1 MARGEDEGG
10 RSREESVTDGSR
22 WRRSDMPSTHYL
34 CRMTAF
40 TRGLALAL
48 LLGMALLGYGAAVHP
63 MLAGSPESQLRTIAD
78 TAHWRTMHLMMLA
91 GSGLLIAGVW
101 VRLVT
106 DRPTTEGG
114 APIAFNGPLV
124 AALALIALG
133 LAINA
138 LNIGFMAGAGTHMA
152 AQFAAGRTE
161 IAPLFDATHP
171 IGLVA
176 ARFGN
181 FIVALGAVALGWV
194 ESQDPSR
201 PRWLAWLAWAA
212 AAGGFFGVLFFD
224 EASRL
229 ALAAVALL
237 SGWELAT
244 AVRALRSPAVASR
257 QAA

>member
-1 MARGEDEGG
+1 MTDSMTGL
-10 RSREESVTDGSR
+10 SR
-22 WRRSDMPSTHYL
+22 
-34 CRMTAF
+34 A
-40 TRGLALAL
+40 LALAL
-48 LLGMALLGYGAAVHP
+48 LLGMMLLGYGAAVHP
-63 MLAGSPESQLRTIAD
+63 MLGGSPESQLRTIAE
-78 TAHWRTMHLMMLA
+78 TTHWRTMHLMMLA
-91 GSGLLIAGVW
+91 GSGLLIAGIW

-106 DRPTTEGG
+106 DRTVAGSGG
-114 APIAFNGPLV
+114 SPGDSAATFNGPLV

-181 FIVALGAVALGWV
+181 FIVALGALALGWV
-194 ESQDPSR
+194 ESHDATR

-212 AAGGFFGVLFFD
+212 AAGGFFGVLFFN
-224 EASRL
+224 EASRI

-244 AVRALRSPAVASR
+244 AVRALRARPVSAQVP
-257 QAA
+257 

>member
-1 MARGEDEGG
+1 
-10 RSREESVTDGSR
+10 VTG
-22 WRRSDMPSTHYL
+22 L
-34 CRMTAF
+34 V
-40 TRGLALAL
+40 RGLAIAL
-48 LLGMALLGYGAAVHP
+48 LLGMMLLGYGAAVHP
-63 MLAGSPESQLRTIAD
+63 MLAGGPETQLRTIAA

-91 GSGLLIAGVW
+91 GSGLLIAGIW
-101 VRLVT
+101 VRLMT
-106 DRPTTEGG
+106 DR
-114 APIAFNGPLV
+114 APNASPFNAPLV

-152 AQFAAGRTE
+152 EQFAAGHTDV
-161 IAPLFDATHP
+161 APLFDATHP

-194 ESQDPSR
+194 EYHDASR

-212 AAGGFFGVLFFD
+212 AAGGFVGVLFFD
-224 EASRL
+224 EASRI

-244 AVRALRSPAVASR
+244 AVLALRSGAPAR
-257 QAA
+257 QA

>member
-1 MARGEDEGG
+1 LAR
-10 RSREESVTDGSR
+10 
-22 WRRSDMPSTHYL
+22 
-34 CRMTAF
+34 A
-40 TRGLALAL
+40 LALAL
-48 LLGMALLGYGAAVHP
+48 LVGMVLLGYGAAVHP
-63 MLAGSPESQLRTIAD
+63 MLAGGPEAQLRTIAG

-91 GSGLLIAGVW
+91 GSGLIIAGIW

-106 DRPTTEGG
+106 DGPSRTDGSSAST
-114 APIAFNGPLV
+114 APFNAPLL

-152 AQFAAGRTE
+152 QEFAAGRTE

-194 ESQDPSR
+194 EWHDATR

-212 AAGGFFGVLFFD
+212 AAGGFVGVLFFN
-224 EASRL
+224 EASRV

-244 AVRALRSPAVASR
+244 AVLALRWRGTR

>member
-1 MARGEDEGG
+1 VNTL
-10 RSREESVTDGSR
+10 SR
-22 WRRSDMPSTHYL
+22 
-34 CRMTAF
+34 A
-40 TRGLALAL
+40 LAVAL
-48 LLGMALLGYGAAVHP
+48 LLGMILLGIGAALHP
-63 MLAGSPESQLRTIAD
+63 MLDGGPEAQLRTIAA
-78 TAHWRTMHLMMLA
+78 TTFWRPMHLMMLA

-101 VRLVT
+101 VRVVG
-106 DRPTTEGG
+106 DRAAATT
-114 APIAFNGPLV
+114 FNAPLV
-124 AALALIALG
+124 ASLALVTVG

-152 AQFAAGRTE
+152 EQFAAGRTD

-181 FIVALGAVALGWV
+181 FIVALGALALGWV
-194 ESQDPSR
+194 EWQDASR

-212 AAGGFFGVLFFD
+212 AAGGFVGVLFFN
-224 EASRL
+224 EASRV

-244 AVRALRSPAVASR
+244 AVLSFR
-257 QAA
+257 QRDAAHVPQRR

>member
-1 MARGEDEGG
+1 MNTIAR
-10 RSREESVTDGSR
+10 
-22 WRRSDMPSTHYL
+22 
-34 CRMTAF
+34 A
-40 TRGLALAL
+40 LAVAL
-48 LLGMALLGYGAAVHP
+48 LLGMILLGYGAAVHP
-63 MLAGSPESQLRTIAD
+63 VLAGGPESQLRTMAD
-78 TAHWRTMHLMMLA
+78 TTHWRTMHLMMLA
-91 GSGLLIAGVW
+91 GSGLLIAGIW

-106 DRPTTEGG
+106 DRASGDRLAEMPGG
-114 APIAFNGPLV
+114 APFNAPLV

-152 AQFAAGRTE
+152 EQFAAGRTDV
-161 IAPLFDATHP
+161 APLFDATHP

-181 FIVALGAVALGWV
+181 FIVALGALALGWV
-194 ESQDPSR
+194 ERHDPSR
-201 PRWLAWLAWAA
+201 PRWVAWLAWAA
-212 AAGGFFGVLFFD
+212 AVGGFVGVLFFN

-244 AVRALRSPAVASR
+244 AVLALRSGAGTTTA
-257 QAA
+257 

>member
-1 MARGEDEGG
+1 M
-10 RSREESVTDGSR
+10 
-22 WRRSDMPSTHYL
+22 
-34 CRMTAF
+34 
-40 TRGLALAL
+40 L
-48 LLGMALLGYGAAVHP
+48 LVGMVLLGYGAAVHP
-63 MLAGSPESQLRTIAD
+63 MLAGGPEAQLRTIAG
-78 TAHWRTMHLMMLA
+78 TAHWRTMHLLMLA
-91 GSGLLIAGVW
+91 GSGLIIAGIW

-106 DRPTTEGG
+106 DGPSRDDRSSASA
-114 APIAFNGPLV
+114 APFNAPLL
-124 AALALIALG
+124 AAMALIALG

-138 LNIGFMAGAGTHMA
+138 LNIAFMAGAGTHMA
-152 AQFAAGRTE
+152 QEFAAGRTE

-181 FIVALGAVALGWV
+181 FIVALGALALGWV
-194 ESQDPSR
+194 ESHDATR

-212 AAGGFFGVLFFD
+212 AAGGFVGVLFFD
-224 EASRL
+224 EASRV

-244 AVRALRSPAVASR
+244 AVLALRSPAVRTR

>member
-1 MARGEDEGG
+1 M
-10 RSREESVTDGSR
+10 TD
-22 WRRSDMPSTHYL
+22 
-34 CRMTAF
+34 F
-40 TRGLALAL
+40 TRALALAL
-48 LLGMALLGYGAAVHP
+48 LLGTALLGYGAAVHP
-63 MLAGSPESQLRTIAD
+63 VLAGGPEIQLRTMAD

-91 GSGLLIAGVW
+91 GSGLLIAGIW

-106 DRPTTEGG
+106 DRTVTDSTATMPGVANG
-114 APIAFNGPLV
+114 FNAPLV

-152 AQFAAGRTE
+152 AEFAAGRTDVV
-161 IAPLFDATHP
+161 PLFDATHP

-181 FIVALGAVALGWV
+181 FIVALGALALGWV
-194 ESQDPSR
+194 ESKDPSR

-212 AAGGFFGVLFFD
+212 AAGGFVGVLFFN
-224 EASRL
+224 EASRI

-244 AVRALRSPAVASR
+244 AVRALRAPEPARR

>member
-1 MARGEDEGG
+1 MTD
-10 RSREESVTDGSR
+10 SVTGLAR
-22 WRRSDMPSTHYL
+22 
-34 CRMTAF
+34 A
-40 TRGLALAL
+40 LALAL
-48 LLGMALLGYGAAVHP
+48 LLGMMLLGYGAAVHP
-63 MLAGSPESQLRTIAD
+63 MLAGSPESQLRTIAE

-91 GSGLLIAGVW
+91 GSGLVIAGIW

-106 DRPTTEGG
+106 DRTVAGSAGSTAASPAT
-114 APIAFNGPLV
+114 FNGPLV

-181 FIVALGAVALGWV
+181 FIVALGALALGWV
-194 ESQDPSR
+194 ESHDPTR

-212 AAGGFFGVLFFD
+212 AAGGFFGVLFFN
-224 EASRL
+224 EASRI

-244 AVRALRSPAVASR
+244 AVRALRGRPVSA
-257 QAA
+257 